1 MPIKGT
7 AMSVRLA
14 LCPRFDTCDFG
25 CGGRL
30 TLAHLSVLLDETIS
44 FCTNDYEAC
53 SIYCKAARG
62 LDARVVELTI
72 GGDHVRGDACDSAR
86 DARDAR
92 DSHGSE
98 RDRGADARIRRV
110 AS

>member
-1 MPIKGT
+1 
-7 AMSVRLA
+7 MSVRLA
-14 LCPRFDTCDFG
+14 LCPRFDSCDFG

-53 SIYCKAARG
+53 SIYGKAARG

-72 GGDHVRGDACDSAR
+72 GGDDCDSAR
-86 DARDAR
+86 DARDSR

>member
-1 MPIKGT
+1 
-7 AMSVRLA
+7 MSVRLA

-30 TLAHLSVLLDETIS
+30 TLGHLSVLLDETIS

-53 SIYCKAARG
+53 SLYGNAAQR
-62 LDARVVELTI
+62 LDAGIPARIVELTI
-72 GGDHVRGDACDSAR
+72 GGDRANGTSADSSRDEHGGEGDRGR
-86 DARDAR
+86 DARI
-92 DSHGSE
+92 H
-98 RDRGADARIRRV
+98 RV

>member
-1 MPIKGT
+1 
-7 AMSVRLA
+7 MSVRLA

-53 SIYCKAARG
+53 SIYGKAARG

-86 DARDAR
+86 DG
-92 DSHGSE
+92 HGSE